1 MIVIGVDPGLTL
13 TGVVIIGLAG
23 DMFTP
28 RTAISSWDVSYG
40 PTIRLARL
48 AQAIMNY
55 SGHTIDIHAPGV
67 AITMA
72 IEQPCYS
79 CNAKS
84 LILQSK
90 LAGIIEAE
98 AYWRG
103 WCPVHVAPSQAKK
116 ALAGNGNATK
126 EEMVACAKLALGDIE
141 GSKAKQEAIAD
152 AYGVAL
158 AGAVNP

>member
-13 TGVVIIGLAG
+13 TGVVITGAQG
-23 DMFTP
+23 SVP
-28 RTAISSWDVSYG
+28 RTVLSSLGSQNSTTMRLALLARAVIEYCGSVIRTDVS
-40 PTIRLARL
+40 A
-48 AQAIMNY
+48 
-55 SGHTIDIHAPGV
+55 V
-67 AITMA
+67 MA

-126 EEMVACAKLALGDIE
+126 EEMVACAKLALGDIG

-158 AGAVNP
+158 AGAVHP